1 MLWGIF
7 ITICLEIACHALCL
21 SKMFVYN
28 SAGNIILGRQEFM
41 SKNQKIEWITTGV
54 FIVVFVSLMF
64 AVIQNYDAWG
74 NSPVSASEVIL
85 MVAVIITGAVWLIN
99 YYVKT
104 ILALKRRTEP
114 RFVGFVWLLGP
125 LVITAAASFLPKVL
139 RNNGNGSGLTG
150 FLSVAGIF
158 LMVVLIVFYF
168 YMFFGKRTMW
178 VSLVLYCL
186 AAFVFALVREDMEHM
201 HYFYLTC
208 FLPFVVIGY
217 LEMFIRNKRLAR
229 SK

>member
-1 MLWGIF
+1 
-7 ITICLEIACHALCL
+7 
-21 SKMFVYN
+21 
-28 SAGNIILGRQEFM
+28 M

-74 NSPVSASEVIL
+74 NSPVSAAEVIL
-85 MVAVIITGAVWLIN
+85 MVAVIITGSVWLIN

-125 LVITAAASFLPKVL
+125 LVITTATSLFSKVYGK
-139 RNNGNGSGLTG
+139 NNGSDSNG
-150 FLSVAGIF
+150 FLTAAGVF